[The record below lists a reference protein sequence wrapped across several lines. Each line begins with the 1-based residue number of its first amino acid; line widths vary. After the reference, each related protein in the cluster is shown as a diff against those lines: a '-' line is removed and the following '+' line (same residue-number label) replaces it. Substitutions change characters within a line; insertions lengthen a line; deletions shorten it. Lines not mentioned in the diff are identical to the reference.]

1 MASGTIEL
9 NQSHSSGGYIDS
21 KIVWSSSKD
30 SNANNSDCTATL
42 YVRKDSTET
51 TLTQATVGTWTYALT
66 INGSRTSGSIRL
78 SVLTDWVKVV
88 SATVN
93 DIGHNSDG
101 TKSITISGS
110 VSAPSG
116 TKFDGHTTS
125 GSGTATFDTIPRA
138 STITSAANVT
148 LGNNCSVKWTPA
160 STSFRYK
167 LKLSLGDWSYTT
179 GAIHPNT
186 TSAYTY
192 TGYTIP
198 IDVSNQITV
207 SKTDTMTVVLYTY
220 SNSGATTQVGSS
232 SSKTFTVTVP
242 DNSSTRPT
250 VEPLVSS
257 VHSLPG
263 SFSGLFIQGKSKV
276 RVFPSAEEGKYGASI
291 EDRYMSVDGKNYGSS
306 VDYTSG
312 YLSKYGEITVTGYA
326 TDSRGITGS
335 AKTTI
340 DVVAY
345 TRPKVVA
352 VSGEKSVRAYRC
364 DVDGNAADNG
374 NYIRI
379 KAKRSFTVIRNSAGD
394 RINLCELRYRYK
406 AESASSY
413 SSWQQLL
420 SSDYYTEDEIITDP
434 IGTFD
439 TTTSYMIQI
448 GVVDTVGETDN
459 VTITIP
465 TEKIYMHRAGSMNSL
480 GIGKYVEEENC
491 IDIDEAINVKI
502 RGGVEFLSEGWVN
515 LRLSSKVSAS
525 ESNFGRHTN
534 GGCYYRV
541 CDGGKHVYIAFNC
554 AFTYEG
560 SALYVG
566 SDAIPKQYRPAR
578 NVYAMCA
585 TGGRNIARVFVN
597 NSGGIGIDWVQS
609 LTSASQ
615 TTSASVSWIDGYI
628 DYWI

>member
-9 NQSHSSGGYIDS
+9 NQSQSSGGYIDS
-21 KIVWSSSKD
+21 KIVWSSTND

-51 TLTQATVGTWTYALT
+51 TITQATVGTWTYALT
-66 INGSRTSGSIRL
+66 INGSKTSGSIRL

-88 SATVN
+88 SSTVN
-93 DIGHNSDG
+93 DISHNSDG

-138 STITSAANVT
+138 SAITSAGNVT
-148 LGNNCSVKWTPA
+148 LGNKCSVKWTPA

-167 LKLSLGDWSYTT
+167 LKFSLGDWSYTT

-198 IDVSNQITV
+198 LDSANQITD
-207 SKTDTMTVVLYTY
+207 SKTGTMTVVLYTY

-242 DNSSTRPT
+242 DNSSTKPS
-250 VEPLVSS
+250 VDASVYIVSS
-257 VHSLPG
+257 LPDEFA
-263 SFSGLFIQGKSKV
+263 SIFVQGKSKV
-276 RVFPSAEEGKYGASI
+276 NASITATGKYGAEISSY
-291 EDRYMSVDGKNYGSS
+291 YMNVEGTNYGAGA
-306 VDYTSG
+306 DYTSG
-312 YLSKYGEITVTGYA
+312 YLSKYGEQTVTCYA
-326 TDSRGITGS
+326 KDSRGITGS
-335 AKTTI
+335 TQKTI
-340 DVVAY
+340 NVAAY

-352 VSGEKSVRAYRC
+352 VSGEKTVRAYRC
-364 DVDGNAADNG
+364 DADGNAADNG
-374 NYIRI
+374 TYIRI
-379 KAKRSFTVIRNSAGD
+379 KAKRSFTVIRNNAGD

-406 AESASSY
+406 TESASTY
-413 SSWQQLL
+413 SSWIQLL
-420 SSDYYTEDEIITDP
+420 SKDYYTEDEVITDP

-439 TTTSYMIQI
+439 TTTSYMVQI

-465 TEKIYMHRAGSMNSL
+465 TEKIYMHRAGSINSL

-491 IDIDEAINVKI
+491 IDIDESINVKI

-515 LRLSSKVSAS
+515 LRLSSKVSVS

-585 TGGRNIARVFVN
+585 TGGRNIARVFVD